1 MTHCSP
7 LTENTNPTQAAQYA
21 NFSRF
26 FSSIYDEK
34 VKSAQLFSI
43 PLTLPT
49 LYLCLYTLWESQY
62 NINKNSGA

>member
-34 VKSAQLFSI
+34 VKSAQLFII

-49 LYLCLYTLWESQY
+49 LYLCLYTL
-62 NINKNSGA
+62 